1 MANLTSLPYSFP
13 ADLLDRTFFYF
24 YQLQHVR
31 LPSILTTVGRTMPKV
46 ACFEIAGLFCWFWS
60 DDHDPP
66 HFHVK
71 RDGEWEIKVKFV
83 EGEEE
88 MFEQKW
94 GDTPSGK
101 VLRQLKKAVL
111 RHRAALLAEWE
122 DKVN

>member
-1 MANLTSLPYSFP
+1 MPDVFLYLRIEKCPVAEYTYRS
-13 ADLLDRTFFYF
+13 
-24 YQLQHVR
+24 
-31 LPSILTTVGRTMPKV
+31 GGGTMPKV

-101 VLRQLKKAVL
+101 VLRQLKKAVI
-111 RHRAALLAEWE
+111 RYRAALLVEWE
-122 DKVN
+122 DKVNQ